1 MKYFV
6 GLMVLI
12 LLIMHQDYWNWYND
26 KLVFGFLPYSIA
38 YHCVI
43 SLAAAA
49 VWCVAVKFCWP
60 THLFSDLD
68 DDSHDDSH
76 GETS

>member
-12 LLIMHQDYWNWYND
+12 LLIMHQDYWNWYNG

-49 VWCVAVKFCWP
+49 GLVRGCQVLLAHPFVFR
-60 THLFSDLD
+60 F
-68 DDSHDDSH
+68 
-76 GETS
+76 G